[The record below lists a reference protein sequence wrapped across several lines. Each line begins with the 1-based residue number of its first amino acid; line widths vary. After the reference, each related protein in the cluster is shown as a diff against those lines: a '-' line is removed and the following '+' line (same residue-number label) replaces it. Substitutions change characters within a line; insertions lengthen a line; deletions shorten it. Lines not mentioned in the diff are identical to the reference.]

1 MGQSFKS
8 GANLQKFLN
17 SKSRFGTIRLGPI
30 VPNLFHNLACM
41 EPAYLRLHNQGVL
54 KERAEALLHELKDC
68 TLCPRNCHADRL
80 SGDLGTCSTGEFAMV
95 SSYMPHFGEESP
107 ISGNHGSG
115 TIFFTHCN
123 LLCNFCQNF
132 DISHEGRGSEVSAR
146 ELADM
151 MLSLQALG
159 CHNINFVTPSH
170 VVPQILQ
177 ALIQAIEDGLRIPL
191 VYNSGGYDKVSTLKL
206 LDGIIDIYMPDFKFW
221 DSNIANETCNAPDY
235 PDIAR
240 RSVTEMY
247 RQVGDL
253 EVNTTGIAERGLL
266 IRHLVMPEGV
276 AGTRKIMDFL
286 STKISPK
293 TYVNI
298 MPQYRPC
305 GKAWDYP
312 IFKRPIEMDEYQDAI
327 TDAKSAGLTRFD
339 QR

>member
-1 MGQSFKS
+1 M
-8 GANLQKFLN
+8 
-17 SKSRFGTIRLGPI
+17 
-30 VPNLFHNLACM
+30 
-41 EPAYLRLHNQGVL
+41 
-54 KERAEALLHELKDC
+54 
-68 TLCPRNCHADRL
+68 
-80 SGDLGTCSTGEFAMV
+80 
-95 SSYMPHFGEESP
+95 
-107 ISGNHGSG
+107 
-115 TIFFTHCN
+115 
-123 LLCNFCQNF
+123 
-132 DISHEGRGSEVSAR
+132 
-146 ELADM
+146 
-151 MLSLQALG
+151 
-159 CHNINFVTPSH
+159 
-170 VVPQILQ
+170 
-177 ALIQAIEDGLRIPL
+177 
-191 VYNSGGYDKVSTLKL
+191 

-240 RSVTEMY
+240 QSVTEMY

-286 STKISPK
+286 SAKISPE